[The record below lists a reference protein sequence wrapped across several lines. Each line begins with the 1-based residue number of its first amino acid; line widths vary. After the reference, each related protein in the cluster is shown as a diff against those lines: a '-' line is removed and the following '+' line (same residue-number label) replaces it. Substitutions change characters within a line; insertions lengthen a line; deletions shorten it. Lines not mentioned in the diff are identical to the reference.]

1 MLIYYPDICSMQ
13 TNLFHYFDRLSS
25 TNEVAIEWIAK
36 TRPAEGTLLYT
47 GFQTGGRGQF
57 GSIWESEADKNVLMT
72 VVLYPSHLEPQRL
85 FYLQMALSLTLLT
98 CVRQWLPGVD
108 FCLKWP
114 NDLYTG
120 QRKVAGILMQTG
132 VRGRHTDYAVFGV
145 GLNVYQ
151 MQFSS
156 DLPDAVS
163 LGMLGFSGGSVH
175 ELVAILHDNLM
186 RDYRE
191 FGRNRWDGPYSR
203 ELKSRYEASLCWRG
217 EKRRFISAEGGEFH
231 GRILGVSEDGQ
242 LEVETE
248 TGIRLFM
255 PRTLRSEPLLN
266 D

>member
-1 MLIYYPDICSMQ
+1 MQANLI
-13 TNLFHYFDRLSS
+13 HYFDRISS

-57 GSIWESEADKNVLMT
+57 GRIWESEPDKNVLMT

-85 FYLQMALSLTLLT
+85 FYLQMALSLSLLSS
-98 CVRQWLPGVD
+98 VRSWLPDVD

-114 NDLYTG
+114 NDLYAG

-151 MQFSS
+151 MQFSPH
-156 DLPDAVS
+156 LPNAVS

-175 ELVAILHDNLM
+175 ELAAILHDNLM

-191 FGRNRWDGPYSR
+191 FGRNRWDSHYTR
-203 ELKSRYEASLCWRG
+203 ELKSRYEDALCWRG
-217 EKRRFISAEGGEFH
+217 EQRRFFSDENEAFL
-231 GRILGVSEDGQ
+231 GRIAGVSDDGQ
-242 LEVETE
+242 LQVETE
-248 TGIRLFM
+248 PGLRLFM
-255 PRTLRSEPLLN
+255 PRTLRSEPLPN